1 MRGQGKDWNTEGAR
15 RREREKNKGTKRKGK
30 RGQDQ
35 EQETKNDLDKTEE
48 KYNRKFEKLGKK
60 KRGRAK
66 RR

>member
-1 MRGQGKDWNTEGAR
+1 MKKLLFVVLVALMVVPGGGIYA
-15 RREREKNKGTKRKGK
+15 KRKGK
-30 RGQDQ
+30 RGQGQ

-66 RR
+66 KR